1 MNIIRLLLVLSIIIL
16 FQSCNDS
23 RWNADTSEVDYNG
36 EIHRLDKTVFSLGDN
51 MDQSNLVA
59 LQGEF
64 DGFLNIYLKQIMQV
78 GEAENAMTASLFQRF
93 VTDPNWIEL
102 QSLIESK
109 YPNLDKESAE
119 LENAFKR
126 YAILFNDSNLPTL
139 VAYNSGF
146 NVGIYPDKEFLG
158 IGLEWYCGNDL
169 GIFNRLPPD
178 LFPQYKR
185 DKMMPEYMTI
195 NALKGWLFVKYQD
208 KLNGQSL
215 LNRMVFSGK
224 INYIAAALHQ
234 NLSHRIILNYSE
246 QQLEWCDNQEYE
258 VWKFM
263 LENDLIFSEEA
274 MAVNKMMNDGP
285 FTPGMPP
292 ESPGGVGNYI
302 GYEMVKALMDRNDNL
317 TLPDLLNMKNDR
329 EFLKNYKPGR

>member
-1 MNIIRLLLVLSIIIL
+1 MNISRYLLVLISFLL

-23 RWNADTSEVDYNG
+23 KWKADVSNVDYNG
-36 EIHRLDKTVFSLGDN
+36 EIARLDLAVFNLGSDLTKS
-51 MDQSNLVA
+51 DLLE
-59 LQGEF
+59 LQKEYH
-64 DGFLNIYLKQIMQV
+64 GFLNVYLTQIMQV

-102 QSLIESK
+102 QEVIEK
-109 YPNLDKESAE
+109 KHPNLDEESAN
-119 LENAFKR
+119 LERAFKR
-126 YAILFNDSNLPTL
+126 YSVLFKESDLPEI

-146 NVGIYPDKEFLG
+146 NVGIYPEKEFLG
-158 IGLEWYCGNDL
+158 IGLEWYSGNDL
-169 GIFNRLPPD
+169 KIFDRLPPD

-195 NALKGWLFVKYQD
+195 NALKGWLIVRFQD

-215 LNRMVFSGK
+215 LNRMAFSGK

-234 NLSHRIILNYSE
+234 DLSDRIVLNYSE
-246 QQLEWCDNQEYE
+246 EQLEWCDNQEYE
-258 VWKFM
+258 VWKFI
-263 LENDLIFSEEA
+263 LENDLIFSVDA

-292 ESPGGVGNYI
+292 ESPGGVGNYM
-302 GYEMVKALMDRNDNL
+302 GYEMVKAFMDRNENL
-317 TLPDLLNMKNDR
+317 TLAELLNMKNDR
-329 EFLKNYKPGR
+329 EFLKHYKPGR